1 MTIRKKVQNNRLFY
15 SAAFFGSETDGGPA
29 EAKLSGS
36 HVCRPCQIAF
46 MDAAM
51 FLQHV
56 DCHDRDNP
64 LKCIKCGLLTEDARD
79 FYVHLL
85 SDPHA

>member
-1 MTIRKKVQNNRLFY
+1 MAKIIFDFSV
-15 SAAFFGSETDGGPA
+15 AFFGSDADKIPSA
-29 EAKLSGS
+29 VKLSGS
-36 HVCRPCQIAF
+36 HVCQPCQIAF
-46 MDAAM
+46 MDLTM
-51 FLQHV
+51 FLQHS

-64 LKCIKCGLLTEDARD
+64 LKCIKCGLLMEDAKD